1 MKITQQITDEIKNA
15 MLSKDKD
22 RLDALRA
29 IKTALTLEMT
39 NKGAGT
45 QLSDDEEI
53 KILQKL
59 VKQRK
64 ESAEIY
70 RSQGREDLA
79 ETEIKQAQIIEEF
92 LPAQLDDNQIKSEL
106 QKIIEEI
113 GATSA
118 KDFGKVMGLATKKL
132 AGRAEGKKI
141 SEILK
146 TLLS

>member
-92 LPAQLDDNQIKSEL
+92 LPAQLDYNQIKSEL

>member
-1 MKITQQITDEIKNA
+1 MKITQQITGEIKNA

-39 NKGAGT
+39 NKGAGA

>member
-39 NKGAGT
+39 NKGAGA

>member
-1 MKITQQITDEIKNA
+1 MKITQQITGEIKNA

-39 NKGAGT
+39 NKGAGA

-118 KDFGKVMGLATKKL
+118 KDFGKVMGVATKKL

>member
-1 MKITQQITDEIKNA
+1 MKITQQITGEIKNA

-39 NKGAGT
+39 NKGAGA

-113 GATSA
+113 GATST